1 VTRSAK
7 RVLFISMVLLLFGAV
22 AAQAKTKITVLL
34 YDTRQQAENEDAV
47 ARFNRDHPDV
57 EAELLWVPSG
67 QGLTKLRTMVAGGVP
82 PDIYVSDG
90 SNSMFA
96 TLGLVEGILID
107 LTPYVEANAAHF
119 KDWFPGILEMGQ
131 LLGKQWG
138 IPMQNLNTYATFYN
152 IDHFNEVGLPM
163 PTNSWTWSDFRNIA
177 LKLTRDINGDGR
189 IDRFAYYEDW
199 YTWRSWLENAGG
211 TVFDPTGRKIVFD
224 SEASRAGLQFL
235 YQLRWIDHVL
245 PQPGEI
251 SGRARDR
258 FVDGTISM
266 VHRQGLYWQ
275 SIEAVNLTA
284 GAVLDPIGP
293 DPARKTMG
301 AIQYF
306 AITSGSKHP
315 DLAFELIKYLT
326 DETSAKMATETGALP
341 VHARIARDYFGRGVG
356 VANFRDVMIDT
367 TAYNLF
373 NPVHFYPG
381 GTEIDR
387 LVADTTVNG
396 KLSISAAMDTY
407 IPLAQKA
414 LDEFWEEAAALMK

>member
-1 VTRSAK
+1 MTRSAK

-251 SGRARDR
+251 SGGQVIVR
-258 FVDGTISM
+258 DGTISM
-266 VHRQGLYWQ
+266 VHRQD
-275 SIEAVNLTA
+275 SIRVSRRSTSRRR
-284 GAVLDPIGP
+284 GTDPIGP
-293 DPARKTMG
+293 DPARKTM
-301 AIQYF
+301 APFIFHNFRFQ
-306 AITSGSKHP
+306 AS
-315 DLAFELIKYLT
+315 DLAFEL
-326 DETSAKMATETGALP
+326 
-341 VHARIARDYFGRGVG
+341 
-356 VANFRDVMIDT
+356 
-367 TAYNLF
+367 
-373 NPVHFYPG
+373 
-381 GTEIDR
+381 
-387 LVADTTVNG
+387 
-396 KLSISAAMDTY
+396 LSI
-407 IPLAQKA
+407 PP
-414 LDEFWEEAAALMK
+414 MKRRRSGY